1 MKVPSTAPLETFAP
15 LGCGLQTGAGTVIN
29 VLKVSPGT
37 SIAIIGVGAVG
48 LAALMAAKICDAGTI
63 IAVDIHESRLELA
76 KSLGATHTIN
86 SKDRDLNQEIRKIIG
101 DGVDYAIDCTGVP
114 RIIETMI
121 DALGVRG
128 KGVTIGSPGQ
138 GQKVSINI
146 FDQLVNGRSYV
157 GTHQGDSNPEKVQ
170 PRGSRSNYRVHPLL
184 DQRIRSWTISF

>member
-1 MKVPSTAPLETFAP
+1 VKVPSTAPLETFAP

-170 PRGSRSNYRVHPLL
+170 PRGSRSNYRVYPLL

>member
-1 MKVPSTAPLETFAP
+1 
-15 LGCGLQTGAGTVIN
+15 
-29 VLKVSPGT
+29 
-37 SIAIIGVGAVG
+37 
-48 LAALMAAKICDAGTI
+48 MAAKISEAGTI

-86 SKDRDLNQEIRKIIG
+86 SKDKDLNQEIRKIIE

-121 DALGVRG
+121 DALAVRG

-157 GTHQGDSNPEKVQ
+157 GTHQGDSNPEKV
-170 PRGSRSNYRVHPLL
+170 
-184 DQRIRSWTISF
+184 